1 MSSRGNTGMEGS
13 DASVRNGKKT
23 LPSNNRGGTRTT
35 YIRSALMALLL
46 SSVAI
51 VVLRANDGTSR
62 AKIFPTVAIGG
73 TGWGSSGVGTIEGGL
88 IYTDPLSSVGP
99 QVIGPRLTVEAGYGR
114 PGWIVGLKAGC
125 ELSALIFSFRASA
138 GAYTDFNGNGMIS
151 ILPEAGFGWLGMVT
165 FTLGCQYPGRPYRRR
180 PPIIRTPES
189 DLQHR
194 HRRRIPEMIYDGHP
208 IPARQ
213 WIGCRIRA
221 DLCNSE
227 R

>member
-1 MSSRGNTGMEGS
+1 MEGS
-13 DASVRNGKKT
+13 DASVRNGKKI
-23 LPSNNRGGTRTT
+23 LPSSDRGGTRTA

-51 VVLRANDGTSR
+51 VVLRANDGTAR
-62 AKIFPTVAIGG
+62 AKIFPTVALGG
-73 TGWGSSGVGTIEGGL
+73 MGWGNSGVGTIEGGL

-99 QVIGPRLTVEAGYGR
+99 QVIGPRLAVEAGYGR

-165 FTLGCQYPGRPYRRR
+165 FTLGANIPVVHTGGRPPSSAHLSLTYNIGIGEGYRK
-180 PPIIRTPES
+180 
-189 DLQHR
+189 
-194 HRRRIPEMIYDGHP
+194 
-208 IPARQ
+208 
-213 WIGCRIRA
+213 
-221 DLCNSE
+221 
-227 R
+227 

>member
-13 DASVRNGKKT
+13 DASVRNGKKI

-165 FTLGCQYPGRPYRRR
+165 SRWVPVSR
-180 PPIIRTPES
+180 S
-189 DLQHR
+189 S
-194 HRRRIPEMIYDGHP
+194 
-208 IPARQ
+208 IPA
-213 WIGCRIRA
+213 A
-221 DLCNSE
+221 ASHHPYT
-227 R
+227 